1 MRVVTQRDSFGWPEL
16 DARGKTVIATV
27 QSVEGEIIVSRSEKN
42 GRKWGVKVFAPP
54 AGHIFSAADVAL
66 LPKKRV
72 VLTYVKERLKNG
84 KLHSTRLVSR
94 RSPDDGASWNPTKPV
109 ADEAKRLRMA
119 ANVINIKS
127 RVAIVV
133 QSGDLDGSPR
143 HIYASR
149 LR

>member
-1 MRVVTQRDSFGWPEL
+1 MY
-16 DARGKTVIATV
+16 
-27 QSVEGEIIVSRSEKN
+27 
-42 GRKWGVKVFAPP
+42 
-54 AGHIFSAADVAL
+54 
-66 LPKKRV
+66 KRQ
-72 VLTYVKERLKNG
+72 
-84 KLHSTRLVSR
+84 
-94 RSPDDGASWNPTKPV
+94 SWNPTKPV